1 MCSYPGFS
9 FTATSLRYEKIY
21 LVQYYA
27 RETWRHMGEN
37 LYRTKK
43 ILIIID
49 QLISPLAE
57 RKIRI

>member
-1 MCSYPGFS
+1 MCSSPGFS

-27 RETWRHMGEN
+27 RETWRHMKEY

-43 ILIIID
+43 ILIIIG
-49 QLISPLAE
+49 QLISPLTE
-57 RKIRI
+57 